1 MPEVAESATRSTKLR
16 SGLTND
22 PFRLPGV
29 DMGSRQGRRF
39 RDLVSDLA
47 AELGGVER
55 LGVIDLALIRQAAM
69 DIIRTET
76 MQGAAMRGDSIDHEE
91 MTRAGNSARSALSK
105 LRSKRQ
111 PRDPTPT
118 LAEYLAANHS
128 ETSA

>member
-1 MPEVAESATRSTKLR
+1 MPEVAESAPRSTKLR

-22 PFRLPGV
+22 PFRLPGL

-55 LGVIDLALIRQAAM
+55 LGTIDVALVRQAAM

-76 MQGAAMRGDSIDHEE
+76 MQG
-91 MTRAGNSARSALSK
+91 
-105 LRSKRQ
+105 
-111 PRDPTPT
+111 P
-118 LAEYLAANHS
+118 
-128 ETSA
+128 